1 MTTPNHPWDDQA
13 MADLVGL
20 HPSEPTPDAEQ
31 VGAMPPPSPA
41 SDGEPL
47 LDRED
52 MDQPAVGA
60 GQPRLSLA
68 ANPFTKL
75 GVVAAGTGL
84 VIGALAV
91 FTSGVMSGGDAPPED
106 TLQADF
112 PEPMVEEPE
121 VSATDDRGQ
130 LLTDLALGQQQA
142 ELEALTR
149 EEPPEQ
155 ESATVQETSTPA
167 PSPPP
172 QPVAARSIP
181 APPPPRPTP
190 APSVVA
196 PRPAMAPPMAR
207 PVVAPVDPTE
217 RWLALSQLGSYGQ
230 SPALTQTVVPPAPSS
245 RTAEAQTAIE
255 DPPPIATP
263 VAQRRTPPPPR
274 DINHVAEAAILQEQ
288 PIAAASPLPL
298 LTGTQAPAV
307 LETPL
312 IWAAETDSPQVVVQL
327 TEPLLTAAGEVGLPA
342 ETPLVVQVEAVADSG
357 LAQLA
362 VVSFIQ
368 SGQEIPLSADTLH
381 LRGVEGTPLMA
392 QKYDDPGRDIARMDA
407 TMATM
412 AGLSRAAALV
422 NRPRTSSV
430 VTSAGGSAI
439 TQDTG
444 EANLLAGVLEGAFE
458 QVSGQMAAR
467 NQAALDEILNRPV
480 VWYLPPGTEV
490 EVYVNQTVAL

>member
-31 VGAMPPPSPA
+31 ASALPPPA

-60 GQPRLSLA
+60 GQPKLSLA

-167 PSPPP
+167 PAPPP

-181 APPPPRPTP
+181 APPPPRPVP

-207 PVVAPVDPTE
+207 P
-217 RWLALSQLGSYGQ
+217 
-230 SPALTQTVVPPAPSS
+230 
-245 RTAEAQTAIE
+245 
-255 DPPPIATP
+255 
-263 VAQRRTPPPPR
+263 
-274 DINHVAEAAILQEQ
+274 H
-288 PIAAASPLPL
+288 L
-298 LTGTQAPAV
+298 L
-307 LETPL
+307 
-312 IWAAETDSPQVVVQL
+312 
-327 TEPLLTAAGEVGLPA
+327 
-342 ETPLVVQVEAVADSG
+342 
-357 LAQLA
+357 
-362 VVSFIQ
+362 
-368 SGQEIPLSADTLH
+368 LH
-381 LRGVEGTPLMA
+381 LGQPRPRSPSKIPRLSLHPWRNA
-392 QKYDDPGRDIARMDA
+392 LLHPQSHPHPA
-407 TMATM
+407 TLTM
-412 AGLSRAAALV
+412 PR
-422 NRPRTSSV
+422 NRPFSRSY
-430 VTSAGGSAI
+430 
-439 TQDTG
+439 
-444 EANLLAGVLEGAFE
+444 
-458 QVSGQMAAR
+458 R
-467 NQAALDEILNRPV
+467 
-480 VWYLPPGTEV
+480 
-490 EVYVNQTVAL
+490 